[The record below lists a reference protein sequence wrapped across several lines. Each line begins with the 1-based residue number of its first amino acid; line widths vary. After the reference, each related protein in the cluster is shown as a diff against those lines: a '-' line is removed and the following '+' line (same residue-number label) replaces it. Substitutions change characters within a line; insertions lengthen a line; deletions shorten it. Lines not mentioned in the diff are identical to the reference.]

1 MAIGANAAHVRRLVL
16 RQVMLML
23 VVGGIIGMAGAFGI
37 GRAASSLLFGLGG
50 NDPFV
55 FAFAAA
61 LLALFAF
68 GAGFVPAWRA
78 SRVHPMNA
86 LRYE

>member
-1 MAIGANAAHVRRLVL
+1 MLLIGGA
-16 RQVMLML
+16 
-23 VVGGIIGMAGAFGI
+23 VGIAGALGI

-50 NDPFV
+50 NDPIV
-55 FAFAAA
+55 FAAAAA

-78 SRVHPMNA
+78 SRVDPMNA